1 MNADHTLAVDEIIT
15 NTRTT
20 ETTSNPDG
28 SATSH
33 VYVRLTLTEIAN
45 ATNIRVEDVGFAMSE
60 CGLLVKRYKSKDEKS
75 AEEVEEVI
83 MVSREMVEAVARER
97 KVKRTMIEL
106 ECVML

>member
-1 MNADHTLAVDEIIT
+1 M
-15 NTRTT
+15 RTI

-33 VYVRLTLTEIAN
+33 AYIRLTLSDIAA
-45 ATNIRVEDVGFAMSE
+45 ATNIRVEDVGFAMNE
-60 CGLLVKRYKSKDEKS
+60 CGLLVRRYTSKGKGEGKGEE
-75 AEEVEEVI
+75 APGEVEEVI

>member
-1 MNADHTLAVDEIIT
+1 M
-15 NTRTT
+15 RTI

-33 VYVRLTLTEIAN
+33 VYIRLTLTDIAN
-45 ATNIRVEDVGFAMSE
+45 ATNIRVEDVGFAMNE
-60 CGLLVKRYKSKDEKS
+60 CGLLVKRYKGKS
-75 AEEVEEVI
+75 EESAGDVEEVI